1 MLMDVKGNCKF
12 GPKCANIH
20 ILPDGRRVNY
30 NNGKGPMAIGSGHLN
45 IGGRVNPDPYHSQ
58 SSALTSSFMHA
69 NIGPAAFGQYPPFQ
83 GQDEFSSLGMRP
95 QNVDVSVP
103 TIDTTYVSSVGS
115 YGSPRNEDLRD
126 RFGSPAAA
134 KGLSVLDA
142 PLPPSFEREGVSW
155 VARNGPIAA
164 SVPSKFGL
172 DSPPQS
178 LSTAKDGRTSDTMRN
193 LYSSAFGDDTR
204 DLFNGVAASPPAPP
218 IDEWFGKRPMH
229 SQRLAKQKL
238 VSASLPKP
246 VMMGEDWESD
256 FPFEEELVPDS
267 LGILTPQERAR
278 RGSRHAEE
286 ESRPIYSGAG
296 TPVDSIKYGSP
307 SNASPSRFSNF
318 FQRQQRE
325 EEEKASRVSAFGH
338 VGSPLRTSTLQFGT
352 SPAQR
357 AISRPVSGDAS
368 SVLAS
373 PPRQSS
379 MSIISQQLHNQHLSL
394 AGSSSSDVGLHPV
407 TARMS
412 SNPIGSSAGALRRNE
427 MDRQLSNSSIGTGR
441 FTTPIDEEQ
450 GDFVF
455 SMEEDEEVKA
465 KRNSGGWAY
474 PIGGRSPHLS
484 ALGGSRNGNGMSNGG
499 SAPTGGSEEGS
510 AGDGR

>member
-1 MLMDVKGNCKF
+1 
-12 GPKCANIH
+12 
-20 ILPDGRRVNY
+20 
-30 NNGKGPMAIGSGHLN
+30 
-45 IGGRVNPDPYHSQ
+45 
-58 SSALTSSFMHA
+58 MHA
-69 NIGPAAFGQYPPFQ
+69 NMGPAAFGQYQPFQ
-83 GQDEFSSLGMRP
+83 GQDELSSLGMRP

-103 TIDTTYVSSVGS
+103 SIDTSYASNVGS

-126 RFGSPAAA
+126 RFGSPAAS

-142 PLPPSFEREGVSW
+142 PLPPSFEGDGVSW

-172 DSPPQS
+172 DSPPPS
-178 LSTAKDGRTSDTMRN
+178 LSTAKDGRTSDTMRS

-218 IDEWFGKRPMH
+218 IEEWFGKRPMH

-246 VMMGEDWESD
+246 MMMGEDWESD

-267 LGILTPQERAR
+267 LGLLTPQERAR

-296 TPVDSIKYGSP
+296 TPVDSLKFGSP
-307 SNASPSRFSNF
+307 SNASPSRFSSF

-338 VGSPLRTSTLQFGT
+338 VGSPLRSSTLQFGT
-352 SPAQR
+352 SPAPR

-368 SVLAS
+368 SILAS

-379 MSIISQQLHNQHLSL
+379 MSIISQQLHNQHLSR
-394 AGSSSSDVGLHPV
+394 AGSSGSDVGLHPV
-407 TARMS
+407 TARVAS
-412 SNPIGSSAGALRRNE
+412 SSFGNSAGVLRKNE
-427 MDRQLSNSSIGTGR
+427 MDRQLSSSSIGTGR
-441 FTTPIDEEQ
+441 LTMPIDEEQ

-474 PIGGRSPHLS
+474 PVGGRSPHLS
-484 ALGGSRNGNGMSNGG
+484 ALTGSRHANGTSNGA
-499 SAPTGGSEEGS
+499 STPAGGFDEGS
-510 AGDGR
+510 VGDGH